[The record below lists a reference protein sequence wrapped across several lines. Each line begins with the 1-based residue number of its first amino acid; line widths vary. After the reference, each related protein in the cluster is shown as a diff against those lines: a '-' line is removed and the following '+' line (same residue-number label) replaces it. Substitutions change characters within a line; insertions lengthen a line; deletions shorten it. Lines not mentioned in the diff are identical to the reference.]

1 MASRMDEDACIGET
15 TTSIRDNG
23 KRDTPTDSAF
33 YGSLMDSG
41 TKAIGRMTCR
51 TATDCA
57 SIPTATSTKAT
68 SARGYDKDTAFY
80 GNRAA
85 NGTKERSRMTNPYE
99 MIHPPINRLSTHL
112 RQNSLHTNPLSATGY
127 GARHGGS

>member
-1 MASRMDEDACIGET
+1 MASRMDKDACIGKT

-68 SARGYDKDTAFY
+68 SARGYDKATAFY
-80 GNRAA
+80 GNRAV
-85 NGTKERSRMTNPYE
+85 NGTKERSRTTNPYG
-99 MIHPPINRLSTHL
+99 MTYPQTRQSVYL
-112 RQNSLHTNPLSATGY
+112 RRNSPHANPLSATGF
-127 GARHGGS
+127 GAKHGGS